1 MKDKIKV
8 GDSRPTFLQLCR
20 NSRIPKQILEF
31 LSKKYPLTPKNLAKS
46 GLRSKK
52 RMRSK
57 NRNSRLSNSRFI
69 CDEIPRSS
77 RGMTQGLGILN

>member
-31 LSKKYPLTPKNLAKS
+31 LSKKYPLAPKNLAKS
-46 GLRSKK
+46 GCEATNGLRSKK
-52 RMRSK
+52 
-57 NRNSRLSNSRFI
+57 SRCEAKI
-69 CDEIPRSS
+69 
-77 RGMTQGLGILN
+77 GILDWEF

>member
-52 RMRSK
+52 SGCEAK
-57 NRNSRLSNSRFI
+57 I
-69 CDEIPRSS
+69 
-77 RGMTQGLGILN
+77 

>member
-31 LSKKYPLTPKNLAKS
+31 LSKKYPLTPRKLEFPCSIAIK
-46 GLRSKK
+46 LRSKSIK
-52 RMRSK
+52 ALLY
-57 NRNSRLSNSRFI
+57 N
-69 CDEIPRSS
+69 RSS
-77 RGMTQGLGILN
+77 SLIHKI